1 MQKRRSASPV
11 PRTEG
16 GAELFLGGGALGE
29 VAQEVDRV
37 PDVLVADLAA
47 PGFHEIR
54 RVGRRRALDPLFDGP
69 EDLDVGAAMIPLFI
83 DEVCRFG
90 AGRRGHAVTFS
101 LKTVA

>member
-1 MQKRRSASPV
+1 MQTRRSACPAQ
-11 PRTEG
+11 RTDR
-16 GAELFLGGGALGE
+16 GAGLFLGGGAPGE

-47 PGFHEIR
+47 PGLHEIR
-54 RVGRRRALDPLFDGP
+54 RVGRRSALDPLFDGP
-69 EDLDVGAAMIPLFI
+69 EDLDVGAAVIPLVI

-90 AGRRGHAVTFS
+90 AGRRGDAVTLS